1 MELSKKDKEFIKSI
15 DKTDAPLDA
24 TYKQVE
30 DAINNGT
37 FAIFSE
43 SVDDYDYDLVVPQDQ
58 YASACKIITAEEA
71 RELFGDETFLEVAHR
86 AAFHY
91 STSRDIPNTNGL
103 YSITFDAGV
112 IMNGVKSKLLSRR
125 ELDIDLDYIKNY
137 QKTPN
142 FIAKNIKWDFSDYED
157 GEETPNLPNV
167 IKIPI
172 DKMAGDGYEDEVSD
186 YISNEVT
193 GFCHAGFEI
202 ECNMTLDEV
211 KEQLN
216 KAKEE
221 SNSDLVSK
229 LETAEEVLSIEYEYD
244 ERD

>member
-15 DKTDAPLDA
+15 DKTDAPLDT

-30 DAINNGT
+30 DAISNGT

-86 AAFHY
+86 ATFHY

-137 QKTPN
+137 QKTYGLTKAQKE
-142 FIAKNIKWDFSDYED
+142 FLYGYYKDRGVDDKADSLYED
-157 GEETPNLPNV
+157 DV
-167 IKIPI
+167 
-172 DKMAGDGYEDEVSD
+172 
-186 YISNEVT
+186 
-193 GFCHAGFEI
+193 
-202 ECNMTLDEV
+202 
-211 KEQLN
+211 
-216 KAKEE
+216 
-221 SNSDLVSK
+221 
-229 LETAEEVLSIEYEYD
+229 LERE
-244 ERD
+244 